1 MHRTSGRLHS
11 KRLVLVLIL
20 LLILTGCSN
29 SQEEKKQDSAG
40 RENAA
45 WDGALTHDISAQ
57 LVYTHSM
64 QKDHAQQ
71 FSVDYYEDGYAL
83 ITLCDGSQFLS
94 VPEGRDGQPPA
105 VPEDLPER
113 ITVLQ
118 QPVGNIYLAASA
130 AMDMFRAMDALDCIT
145 LSGIEQNS
153 WHIEEAREAMEQG
166 RITYAGKYS
175 APDYELIKAKGCTL
189 SVQSTML
196 EHVPEVREQLELLGI
211 HVFEDHSSYEESPM
225 GRMEWIKVYG
235 VLTGHEKEA
244 EEAYEAQKKAFEEG
258 TASEPLDLKVAFFN
272 VTSTGAINIRK
283 PEDYI
288 AKMIR
293 LAGGTYALDGI
304 EAAEGA
310 TGTMNIQMEQFYAEA
325 QDADV
330 LIYNSTIAGE
340 IHSRQEL
347 LDKNPL
353 FADFQAVQKG
363 NVWCMSA
370 DFFQNSMELGTAVED
385 IHNMLLQTGS
395 ENTAKS
401 TDGEFTFLYRLE

>member
-11 KRLVLVLIL
+11 MRLVLVLIL

-189 SVQSTML
+189 SIQSTML

-211 HVFEDHSSYEESPM
+211 HVFEDHSSY
-225 GRMEWIKVYG
+225 
-235 VLTGHEKEA
+235 
-244 EEAYEAQKKAFEEG
+244 
-258 TASEPLDLKVAFFN
+258 
-272 VTSTGAINIRK
+272 
-283 PEDYI
+283 
-288 AKMIR
+288 
-293 LAGGTYALDGI
+293 
-304 EAAEGA
+304 
-310 TGTMNIQMEQFYAEA
+310 
-325 QDADV
+325 
-330 LIYNSTIAGE
+330 
-340 IHSRQEL
+340 
-347 LDKNPL
+347 
-353 FADFQAVQKG
+353 
-363 NVWCMSA
+363 
-370 DFFQNSMELGTAVED
+370 
-385 IHNMLLQTGS
+385 
-395 ENTAKS
+395 
-401 TDGEFTFLYRLE
+401 